1 MPVIH
6 VQSVSR
12 PTKEQKAQIVREF
25 TDTMVRVLGSS
36 PDKTHIIIDDIS
48 TESWGNNGILIA
60 DRPAAPAK

>member
-25 TDTMVRVLGSS
+25 TETMVRVLGSS

-48 TESWGNNGILIA
+48 TESWGNNGILVA
-60 DRPAAPAK
+60 DRPAPSAK

>member
-25 TDTMVRVLGSS
+25 TDTLVRVLGSN
-36 PDKTHIIIDDIS
+36 PEKTHIIIDDIS
-48 TESWGNNGILIA
+48 MESWGNNGILVA
-60 DRPAAPAK
+60 DRPAPPAK

>member
-25 TDTMVRVLGSS
+25 TETMVRVLGSN
-36 PDKTHIIIDDIS
+36 PDKTHIIIDEIPQ
-48 TESWGNNGILIA
+48 ENWGNNGILIA